1 MTDEKYMGLAIE
13 LAQKGCGRVNPNPMV
28 GAVIVKDGKIIGE
41 GWHEYYGG
49 LHAER
54 NALANCSC
62 DPKGS
67 VMYVTLEPCCH
78 YGKTPPCTQAII
90 ESGIKKVVVG
100 SFDPNPLV
108 SGKGIEILKNAG
120 IEVQTGCMTEECD
133 RINEV
138 FFHYIKNKTPFV
150 VMKYAMT
157 MDGKTATHTG
167 ASKWISG
174 EQSRLN
180 VHHSRHKYMGIM
192 VGVGTVLADN
202 PMLNC
207 RLENGKN
214 PIRIICDTK
223 LKTPLESKIVNT
235 ADQIQT
241 IIATA
246 SNDEQRCE
254 QYQKAGCRILKV
266 QEKDGS
272 VDLNQ
277 LMAELGK
284 LGIDSILLEG
294 GSTLNYSALSA
305 EIVNKIQVYIAPK
318 LFGGLNAKTPIGG
331 LGVELPEQ
339 AFKVKNMKITA
350 IGEDYLLEG
359 DL

>member
-1 MTDEKYMGLAIE
+1 MTEEKYMGLAIE
-13 LAQKGCGRVNPNPMV
+13 LAQRGCGRVNPNPMV
-28 GAVIVKDGKIIGE
+28 GAVIVKDGAVIGQ

-54 NALANCSC
+54 NAIANCSC
-62 DPKGS
+62 DPRGA

-108 SGKGIEILKNAG
+108 SGKGIETLQKAG
-120 IEVQTGCMTEECD
+120 VEVQTGCMTEECD

-138 FFHYIKNKTPFV
+138 FFHYIKNKIPFV

-157 MDGKTATHTG
+157 MDGKTATRTG

-174 EQSRLN
+174 EQSRHN
-180 VHHSRHKYMGIM
+180 VHHSRHRYMGIM
-192 VGVGTVLADN
+192 VGVGTVLADD

-207 RLENGKN
+207 RLENGKD

-223 LKTPLESKIVNT
+223 LKTPLNSKVINT
-235 ADQIQT
+235 AGQIQT

-254 QYQKAGCRILKV
+254 EYQKTGCKILKV
-266 QEKDGS
+266 KEKDGS

-277 LMAELGK
+277 LMEELGE

-294 GSTLNYSALSA
+294 GSTLNYSALQA
-305 EIVNKIQVYIAPK
+305 GIVNKIQVYIAPK
-318 LFGGLNAKTPIGG
+318 LFGGANAKSPIGG
-331 LGVELPEQ
+331 LGVQLPEQ

-350 IGEDYLLEG
+350 IGEDFLLEG